1 MKVAILDDDMSSL
14 DYYALVIKKLNRDI
28 SYSLCSNESLFKK
41 ALTLKPDLIL
51 ADVNLGDTNVMEV
64 FEKYYDLIGDI
75 PVILM
80 SCVDDVFGVGTLLR
94 NEGVNVIETMQKP
107 ITPKMLKSVLI

>member
-1 MKVAILDDDMSSL
+1 VKLAILDDDMSSL
-14 DYYALVIKKLNRDI
+14 EYYALAIKTIDKSI
-28 SYSLCSNESLFKK
+28 AYSLCSNDQFFEQ
-41 ALTLKPDLIL
+41 ALGLNPDLII
-51 ADVNLGDTNVMEV
+51 ADVNLGSQNVIEV

-80 SCVDDVFGVGTLLR
+80 SSVDDVFGVGTLLR

-107 ITPKMLKSVLI
+107 ITPKMLKSVLL

>member
-1 MKVAILDDDMSSL
+1 VKIAILDDDMPSL
-14 DYYALVIKKLNRDI
+14 EYYALVIKKIDNSID
-28 SYSLCSNESLFKK
+28 YSLCSNEKFFKQ
-41 ALTLKPDLIL
+41 ALGLKPDLIL
-51 ADVNLGDTNVMEV
+51 ADVNLGDKNVMEV

-80 SCVDDVFGVGTLLR
+80 SCVDDVFGLGTLLR

-107 ITPKMLKSVLI
+107 ITPKMLKSVLV

>member
-1 MKVAILDDDMSSL
+1 
-14 DYYALVIKKLNRDI
+14 
-28 SYSLCSNESLFKK
+28 
-41 ALTLKPDLIL
+41 
-51 ADVNLGDTNVMEV
+51 MEV

-75 PVILM
+75 PVIIM
-80 SCVDDVFGVGTLLR
+80 SCVNDVFGVGTLLR

>member
-1 MKVAILDDDMSSL
+1 MKIAILDDDMASL
-14 DYYALVIKKLNRDI
+14 EYYALVIKKIDNSI
-28 SYSLCSNESLFKK
+28 AYSLCSNEKFFKQ
-41 ALTLKPDLIL
+41 ALGLKPDLII
-51 ADVNLGDTNVMEV
+51 ADVNLGNQNVMDI
-64 FEKYYDLIGDI
+64 FEKHYNLIGDI

-107 ITPKMLKSVLI
+107 ITPAMIRAVLV

>member
-1 MKVAILDDDMSSL
+1 MKVAILDDDMASL
-14 DYYALVIKKLNRDI
+14 EYYALVIKKIDKSI
-28 SYSLCSNESLFKK
+28 AYSLCSNERLFKQ
-41 ALTLKPDLIL
+41 ALGLKPDLIIS
-51 ADVNLGDTNVMEV
+51 DVNLGNQNVIEV

-107 ITPKMLKSVLI
+107 ITPKMLKSVLV

>member
-1 MKVAILDDDMSSL
+1 MKVAILDDDMASL
-14 DYYALVIKKLNRDI
+14 EYYALVIKKIDKSI
-28 SYSLCSNESLFKK
+28 AYSLCSNERLFKQ
-41 ALTLKPDLIL
+41 ALGLKPDLIIS
-51 ADVNLGDTNVMEV
+51 DVNLGNQNVIEV